1 VEHLPYLVTFARVV
15 QSGSFVAGAEKL
27 KLSPSVA
34 SKHISKLEEHLGARL
49 LNRSTRKLSLT
60 EAGTAYYEHAAR
72 ILEELDHSEH
82 AVQRLQAEPSGRL
95 KLSTLNSFANAVL
108 APLLPEFLRRHPKV
122 VLEIVCNDRL
132 VDLTE
137 EGYDLALRIT
147 RQPAPNVVARKLA
160 DIRFQICAA
169 PAYLERH
176 GAPAQPADLARHR
189 CLGYPASI
197 TPGSAWRFLHDGQ
210 ELTAPIQSV
219 FEINSV
225 ETLRALALAGEGLA
239 LLPTYSVGAELR
251 AGRLVTVMPD
261 YRGFSESTLYAV
273 YLPNRFGSPKLRAF
287 VDFLLEQLRQP
298 PWENAVAPPHVSRDR
313 APRAGTA

>member
-1 VEHLPYLVTFARVV
+1 MEHLPYLVTFARVV
-15 QSGSFVAGAEKL
+15 QSGSFVAGAERL

-34 SKHISKLEEHLGARL
+34 SKHISKLEQKLGARL

-72 ILEELDHSEH
+72 ILEELDQSEH

-95 KLSTLNSFANAVL
+95 KVAALNSFANAVL
-108 APLLPEFLRRHPKV
+108 PQLLPGFMRRYPKIQ
-122 VLEIVCNDRL
+122 LEIVCSDRF

-147 RQPAPNVVARKLA
+147 REPAPNVVARKLA
-160 DIRFQICAA
+160 DIRFQCFAA

-176 GAPAQPADLARHR
+176 GTPAAPADLARHR
-189 CLGYPASI
+189 CLGYPASL
-197 TPGSAWRFLHDGQ
+197 TPGGVWRFLHQGR
-210 ELTAPIQSV
+210 EIVVPIQPV

-225 ETLRALALAGEGLA
+225 EALRGLAVAGEGIA
-239 LLPTYSVGAELR
+239 LLPTYSIGDELR
-251 AGRLVTVMPD
+251 GGRLVGLMPD
-261 YRGFSESTLYAV
+261 YRGFSESTLFAV
-273 YLPNRFGSPKLRAF
+273 YLPNRYGSPKLRAF

-298 PWENAVAPPHVSRDR
+298 PWEPPAPALIPKQPAR
-313 APRAGTA
+313 AAAP

>member
-1 VEHLPYLVTFARVV
+1 MEHLPYLVTFARVV
-15 QSGSFVAGAEKL
+15 QSGSFVAGAERL

-34 SKHISKLEEHLGARL
+34 SKHISKLEKHLGARL

-60 EAGTAYYEHAAR
+60 EAGTAYYAHAAR
-72 ILEELDHSEH
+72 ILDELDQSEH

-95 KLSTLNSFANAVL
+95 KLSALNSFANAVL

-122 VLEIVCNDRL
+122 VLEIVCSDRL

-137 EGYDLALRIT
+137 EGYDVALRIT
-147 RQPAPNVVARKLA
+147 REPAPNLVARRLA

-169 PAYLERH
+169 PEYLERH
-176 GAPAQPADLARHR
+176 GAPRTPADLPKHR
-189 CLGYPASI
+189 CLGYPASV
-197 TPGSAWRFLHDGQ
+197 TPMTPSGSAWRFLHDGKDIV
-210 ELTAPIQSV
+210 APIHAV
-219 FEINSV
+219 LEANSV

-239 LLPTYSVGAELR
+239 LLPTYAVGDELR
-251 AGRLVTVMPD
+251 SGRLVTPMPD

-287 VDFLLEQLRQP
+287 VEFLLEKLAGSP
-298 PWENAVAPPHVSRDR
+298 PWEG
-313 APRAGTA
+313 AGGA

>member
-1 VEHLPYLVTFARVV
+1 MEHLPYLVTFARVV
-15 QSGSFVAGAEKL
+15 QSGSFVAGAERL

-34 SKHISKLEEHLGARL
+34 SKHISKLEERLGARL

-60 EAGTAYYEHAAR
+60 EAGTALYEHAAR
-72 ILEELDHSEH
+72 ILDELDQSEH

-95 KLSTLNSFANAVL
+95 KVSTLNSVANAVL
-108 APLLPEFLRRHPKV
+108 APLLPEFMRQHPKV
-122 VLEIVCNDRL
+122 QLEIVCTDRL

-147 RQPAPNVVARKLA
+147 REPAPNLVARKLA

-176 GAPAQPADLARHR
+176 GTPATPADLVSHR

-197 TPGSAWRFLHDGQ
+197 APVNGWRFLHDGQ
-210 ELTAPIQSV
+210 TVTAPIQSV

-239 LLPTYSVGAELR
+239 LLPTYSVGEELK
-251 AGRLVTVMPD
+251 AGRLLTPLPD
-261 YRGFSESTLYAV
+261 YRGFSESTLFAV
-273 YLPNRFGSPKLRAF
+273 YLQNRYGSPKLRAF
-287 VDFLLEQLRQP
+287 VDFLQRRLATP
-298 PWENAVAPPHVSRDR
+298 PWE
-313 APRAGTA
+313 PRAQG

>member
-15 QSGSFVAGAEKL
+15 QAGSFVAGAERL

-60 EAGTAYYEHAAR
+60 EAGIAYYEHAAR
-72 ILEELDHSEH
+72 ILEELDQSEH

-108 APLLPEFLRRHPKV
+108 APLLPEFMRRHPKV
-122 VLEIVCNDRL
+122 LLEVVCNDRL

-147 RQPAPNVVARKLA
+147 REPAPNVVARKLA
-160 DIRFQICAA
+160 DIRFQVCGA

-176 GAPAQPADLARHR
+176 GTPSQPADLARHR
-189 CLGYPASI
+189 CLGYPASV
-197 TPGSAWRFLHDGQ
+197 TPSSAWRFLRDG
-210 ELTAPIQSV
+210 EDLITALDVPAPLAALGATLD
-219 FEINSV
+219 V
-225 ETLRALALAGEGLA
+225 ETLAGPQPVEVPAGTQPGDVVLLRGQGMPVLRRPGRSGDLKVVINVVIPRKLSREQRELLERLAGTLTARNLGRDEGLTA
-239 LLPTYSVGAELR
+239 
-251 AGRLVTVMPD
+251 
-261 YRGFSESTLYAV
+261 
-273 YLPNRFGSPKLRAF
+273 KLRR
-287 VDFLLEQLRQP
+287 LL
-298 PWENAVAPPHVSRDR
+298 H
-313 APRAGTA
+313 